1 MKHCVLALQDI
12 DSEHNSESLAAAI
25 MEVVENWGFASKLGY
40 FVIDNA
46 GNNNTM
52 TRSLYLRQYDVVSLL
67 VKPDFHRP
75 SPPI

>member
-1 MKHCVLALQDI
+1 MVFH
-12 DSEHNSESLAAAI
+12 SEHNSESLAAAI

-46 GNNNTM
+46 GNNDTM
-52 TRSLYLRQYDVVSLL
+52 TRSLSLRQYDVVSLL
-67 VKPDFHRP
+67 AKPDFHRP